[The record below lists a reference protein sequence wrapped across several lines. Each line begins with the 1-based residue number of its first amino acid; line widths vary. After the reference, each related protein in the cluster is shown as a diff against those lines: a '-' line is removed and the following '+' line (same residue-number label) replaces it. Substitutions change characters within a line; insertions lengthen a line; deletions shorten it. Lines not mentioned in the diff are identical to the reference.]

1 MADDEPVSGVAITGL
16 TPALGQQIFVL
27 RAQHRESLDLLE
39 MTVDAGFGRNNRPG
53 DGAGH
58 GQRLPLVSKRNY
70 QWIFG
75 CQVNF
80 ETLLYLANVSARNGR
95 TPAARGAA
103 CPSRRLRGR
112 TQPRPMDGAPLFCP
126 RQLFLSNP
134 VGVRGISSDDAWHR
148 IASHQGA

>member
-1 MADDEPVSGVAITGL
+1 MADDEPVSGLASTGL
-16 TPALGQQIFVL
+16 TPALGEQVCVL
-27 RAQHRESLDLLE
+27 RVQHREPLDLVE

-70 QWIFG
+70 QQVSG

-80 ETLLYLANVSARNGR
+80 ETLLYLATLSARNGR

-103 CPSRRLRGR
+103 CASRQLRAR
-112 TQPRPMDGAPLFCP
+112 TQPRPLDG
-126 RQLFLSNP
+126 
-134 VGVRGISSDDAWHR
+134 
-148 IASHQGA
+148 